1 MRSAV
6 PKFLHPL
13 AGVPLIEHVLRAA
26 EALEPACIVVTIG
39 PHTQVVRDV
48 LGERADY
55 ALQPDARGT
64 ADAVRCA
71 LARLRPDVE
80 RVLVLYADV
89 PLIEPERLAA
99 LVDVAEE
106 RQALIAALAFTLD
119 DPGSYGRFQYDGDRV
134 SGVIEAAD
142 DNRIYSE
149 PVVCNS
155 GIGCFHY
162 AWLAQQLPQVPLSRK
177 GEYYLTDLFSM
188 AAREDHPHPIV
199 LLDAPLESV
208 SGVDDRVKLAAA
220 ERSMRR
226 RINERWMRAGVTLV
240 DPDHTY
246 IDVDVVLAP
255 DSRIEPGSTL
265 RGATVVGPR
274 CTIGPA
280 SVLEDVVLG
289 NDVAVYSS
297 WITGSVIGDG
307 VDVGPYAHL
316 RPGSVVEAGVH
327 IGNYVET
334 KNARIGAGTAVGHFS
349 YLGDAEIGRGV
360 NVGAGTVTCNYDGVA
375 KHRTQVGDGAF
386 LGSDTMLIAP
396 VEVGEGARTGAGSVV
411 NRDVPPGR
419 TVAGV
424 PARVVGPKREP
435 DTPE

>member
-1 MRSAV
+1 
-6 PKFLHPL
+6 
-13 AGVPLIEHVLRAA
+13 
-26 EALEPACIVVTIG
+26 
-39 PHTQVVRDV
+39 
-48 LGERADY
+48 
-55 ALQPDARGT
+55 
-64 ADAVRCA
+64 
-71 LARLRPDVE
+71 
-80 RVLVLYADV
+80 
-89 PLIEPERLAA
+89 
-99 LVDVAEE
+99 
-106 RQALIAALAFTLD
+106 
-119 DPGSYGRFQYDGDRV
+119 
-134 SGVIEAAD
+134 
-142 DNRIYSE
+142 
-149 PVVCNS
+149 
-155 GIGCFHY
+155 
-162 AWLAQQLPQVPLSRK
+162 
-177 GEYYLTDLFSM
+177 
-188 AAREDHPHPIV
+188 
-199 LLDAPLESV
+199 
-208 SGVDDRVKLAAA
+208 
-220 ERSMRR
+220 
-226 RINERWMRAGVTLV
+226 
-240 DPDHTY
+240 
-246 IDVDVVLAP
+246 
-255 DSRIEPGSTL
+255 
-265 RGATVVGPR
+265 
-274 CTIGPA
+274 
-280 SVLEDVVLG
+280 VLEDVVLG

-424 PARVVGPKREP
+424 PARVIGPKREP